1 MGKVGNYLRFYRRRW
16 HLTQEELAFL
26 FGYEEQSIIVRLEQQ
41 EREATLVVVHA
52 CALIFGVKP
61 REVFPALFE
70 SIEERLLARIYELQ
84 ERLTRSTPSQK
95 TLANLELLHEA
106 IGRIAGSQEQEA

>member
-1 MGKVGNYLRFYRRRW
+1 MGNIGNYLRFYRRRW

-26 FGYEEQSIIVRLEQQ
+26 LGYEEQSFIARLEQQ
-41 EREATLVVVHA
+41 EREATLTVVYA
-52 CALIFGVKP
+52 CELIFGVKP
-61 REVFPALFE
+61 TEVFPALFE

-84 ERLTRSTPSQK
+84 ERLIGSTPSQK

-106 IGRIAGSQEQEA
+106 IGRIAGSYEQEA